1 MTPQQI
7 REEAERR
14 LAKHAIT
21 MAELLGGLEC
31 FDWGMYVECEEQF
44 LAYPIR
50 CTWQSFD
57 VFRIYLTEGTS
68 CEYLDIYLRNW
79 DQPRWV
85 MYHLDLL
92 AGGTDV
98 LVPEGSDAF
107 EFAVEMMKAVGDFTH

>member
-7 REEAERR
+7 RDEAERR

-21 MAELLGGLEC
+21 MAELVAGLES
-31 FDWGMYVECEEQF
+31 FDWSMYVEYEEQL

-85 MYHLDLL
+85 IYHLDLL
-92 AGGTDV
+92 AGGTDIF
-98 LVPEGSDAF
+98 VPEGSDAF